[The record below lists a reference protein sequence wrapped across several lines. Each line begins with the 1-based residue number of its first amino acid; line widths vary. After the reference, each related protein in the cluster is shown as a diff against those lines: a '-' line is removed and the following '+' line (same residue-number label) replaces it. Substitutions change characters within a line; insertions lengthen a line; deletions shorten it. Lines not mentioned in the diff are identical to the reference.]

1 MEQGRRGSVITVFST
16 ASAVGKTLVAIN
28 MAAELA
34 RLGHKV
40 CLVDVDLQFAKNA
53 GLTSVGC
60 GWGYRGEAFLKE
72 AGAAHVISHPLELL
86 DIIDTL

>member
-1 MEQGRRGSVITVFST
+1 MEERLDEQVRRGSVITVFST

-40 CLVDVDLQFAKNA
+40 CLVDVDLQF
-53 GLTSVGC
+53 
-60 GWGYRGEAFLKE
+60 GYRRLVSHEQPPLVAVVIVVVAKFD
-72 AGAAHVISHPLELL
+72 ACVPDSAA
-86 DIIDTL
+86 